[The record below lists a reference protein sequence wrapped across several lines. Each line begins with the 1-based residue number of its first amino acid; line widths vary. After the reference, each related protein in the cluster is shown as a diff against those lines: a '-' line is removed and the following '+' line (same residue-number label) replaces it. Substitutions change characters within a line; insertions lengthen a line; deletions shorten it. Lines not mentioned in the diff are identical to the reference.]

1 VSGLVRL
8 VGVGPGHPG
17 MITVQAVEAIRGA
30 DAVRHQLVE
39 PALLS
44 LARPGADV
52 RLFVSNEDVLELA
65 RQGRQVV
72 VLYPG
77 DPYMGAAA
85 VELGLKLARSGVP
98 FESVPGLVAE
108 TAGPTVS
115 GVPLTVEGRSASIQI
130 GLRREGE
137 TTVLRLA
144 AGWWESGVR
153 ALLAAGFAPE
163 ARAAFLVNPGSAGQY
178 RLAGSL
184 RELTEMAGH
193 SSHQGEA
200 VLVIGPGVELAD
212 QLDTLS
218 RRPLHGRRILVTR
231 AQHQVEPFRAQLI
244 ELGAEVVHVPTIEV
258 RPMGAGDATRRAF
271 GLLPKTSLVVFTS
284 TNAVEIIF
292 QMLFDAG
299 LDARGLQP
307 CRVCAIGSETA
318 RSLADR
324 GIQADLVAG
333 EYSAEG
339 LADALQGWDLE
350 GARVLVPR
358 AKVARDALPALLA
371 QRGARVEILP
381 VYETVCPPAAAE
393 ALRGLF
399 AGRGVDVATF
409 TSSSTVTNFVQAF
422 PAGEAAAVLNGAR
435 VACMGPVT
443 ADTARKLGLRVDII
457 AREYTTRGLALAIAE
472 ATG

>member
-1 VSGLVRL
+1 MSGLVQL

-17 MITVQAVEAIRGA
+17 MVTVQAVEAIRGA
-30 DAVRHQLVE
+30 DAVRHHLVE
-39 PALLS
+39 IGLLS
-44 LARPGADV
+44 LARPSADV
-52 RLFVSNEDVLELA
+52 SRFVSDEDVLGLA
-65 RQGRQVV
+65 RKGLKVV
-72 VLYPG
+72 VLYAG
-77 DPYMGAAA
+77 DPYAGAAA
-85 VELGLKLARSGVP
+85 VQLGLKLARSGVS

-108 TAGPTVS
+108 MAGPTVS

-130 GLRREGE
+130 GLRRDGE

-144 AGWWESGVR
+144 AGWWESGIR
-153 ALLAAGFAPE
+153 ALLGAGFAPE
-163 ARAAFLVNPGSAGQY
+163 AKAAFIVNPGNPGQY
-178 RLAGSL
+178 RRSGSL
-184 RELTEMAGH
+184 VELRDMAGQT
-193 SSHQGEA
+193 SQQGDA
-200 VLVIGPGVELAD
+200 LIVIGPGVDLAE
-212 QLDTLS
+212 QLDTHS

-231 AQHQVEPFRAQLI
+231 AQHQVEPFRGQLT
-244 ELGAEVVHVPTIEV
+244 ELGAEVVHVPTIEI
-258 RPMGAGDATRRAF
+258 RPIGAGDATRRAF

-284 TNAVEIIF
+284 TNAVDIIF
-292 QMLFDAG
+292 EMLFDAG
-299 LDARGLQP
+299 LDARSLQP

-318 RSLADR
+318 RSLEGH

-339 LADALQGWDLE
+339 LADALKGWDLD

-371 QRGARVEILP
+371 QKGAEVEILA
-381 VYETVCPPAAAE
+381 VYETVCPAAAE
-393 ALRGLF
+393 AALRGLF

-422 PAGEAAAVLNGAR
+422 AAGEAAAVLNGAR

-443 ADTARKLGLRVDII
+443 ADTARKLGLKVDII